1 MAMACG
7 VSVANIYYNQPLLEL
22 MSRTLHGDSGY
33 VPAFTQ
39 IGAGIGMFL
48 FVPLGDMFERRRL
61 ITGVCLATAAAAVFT
76 ALAPTL
82 FLLSAASLLL
92 GLTSITPHLILPF
105 AAQISGAE
113 ERGKVIG
120 TVLSGLLIGI
130 LLART
135 ASGFAG
141 AAWGWRTVYWA
152 ASVLMLALAAALRAA
167 LPPSPPAETMRYPQ
181 LLRSMWML
189 VRQQP
194 LLREASL
201 IGAMLFGAF
210 SVFWATLIFVLVT
223 PPYHYGGRMAGLF
236 GLIGVAGALAASLAG
251 RLADRRGPRFTVGGG
266 ILVTLLAYVVFALTG
281 QHLWGLIAGVTL
293 LDLGVQ
299 AGHVSNQTRIYGLI
313 PEARSRLNTVYMVS
327 YFAGGAL
334 GSALGAAGWRIAR
347 WPSVCAAG
355 FLLSAMALAVH
366 VYGSKM
372 EADG

>member
-1 MAMACG
+1 MAAACG
-7 VSVANIYYNQPLLEL
+7 VSVANIYYNQPLLDL
-22 MSRTLHGDSGY
+22 MARTFRRDTSY
-33 VPAFTQ
+33 IPAFTQ
-39 IGAGIGMFL
+39 IGVGFGMFL
-48 FVPLGDMFERRRL
+48 FVPLGDIFERRRL
-61 ITGVCLATAAAAVFT
+61 IAGVCVATALAAILT

-82 FLLSAASLLL
+82 ELLAVASLLL

-105 AAQISGAE
+105 AAQISAPE

-120 TVLSGLLIGI
+120 TVLSGLLIGV

-135 ASGFAG
+135 ASGFLG
-141 AAWGWRTVYWA
+141 AAFGWRSVYWA
-152 ASVLMLALAAALRAA
+152 AAALMLALALALRAS
-167 LPPSPPAETMRYPQ
+167 LPESPPAETMSYSQ
-181 LLRSMWML
+181 LLRSIWRL
-189 VRQQP
+189 VREQP

-236 GLIGVAGALAASLAG
+236 GLIGVAGALAASVAG
-251 RLADRRGPRFTVGGG
+251 RITDRRGPRFTIGCG
-266 ILVTLLAYVVFALTG
+266 IAVTLLAYVVFFFTG

-299 AGHVSNQTRIYGLI
+299 AGHVANQTRIYSLI

-334 GSALGAAGWRIAR
+334 GSALGAAGWSIAR
-347 WPSVCAAG
+347 WSGVCAAG
-355 FLLSAMALAVH
+355 MLLTCVALAVH
-366 VYGSKM
+366 LYGSKLKT
-372 EADG
+372 DG